1 MISQARR
8 ASAGI
13 TFVNVNT
20 IEFSMIA
27 QSLVN
32 GDTPATLL
40 GMPSCVGDPPNT
52 ASMCG
57 VWPGSVSVTV
67 TSNGANS
74 SFMHATVAVHV
85 VALTFHGAIVVAAC
99 ASVDRLVRESLL
111 PGCRVTPFLL
121 R

>member
-20 IEFSMIA
+20 IEFSMMP
-27 QSLVN
+27 QSCVN
-32 GDTPATLL
+32 GDTPATLF
-40 GMPSCVGDPPNT
+40 GMPSCVGEPPNT

-57 VWPGSVSVTV
+57 VWPGSTSVTL
-67 TSNGANS
+67 TSNGENR
-74 SFMHATVAVHV
+74 SFMQATVALHV
-85 VALTFHGAIVVAAC
+85 VALTFHAGIDVVWL
-99 ASVDRLVRESLL
+99 ASVERLVRESLL
-111 PGCRVTPFLL
+111 PGDSVTPFLL